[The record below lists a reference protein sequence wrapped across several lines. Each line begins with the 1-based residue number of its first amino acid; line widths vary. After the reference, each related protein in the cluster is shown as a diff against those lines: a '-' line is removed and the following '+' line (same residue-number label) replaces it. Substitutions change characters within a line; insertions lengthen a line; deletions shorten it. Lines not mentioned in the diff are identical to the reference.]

1 KSEIMVEKKQVSEV
15 AKICGV
21 TTVPISKRN
30 PELTTSYGVGEAIN
44 DAVNRGVSNII
55 IGLGGSATNDGGYG
69 MLSALGVKG
78 KDLDGNELTFY
89 ANDLYKLNQLDWS
102 HFNQR

>member
-1 KSEIMVEKKQVSEV
+1 ITIYYGIIDGDTAVIEI
-15 AKICGV
+15 AKICGL

-55 IGLGGSATNDGGYG
+55 IGLGGSATSDGGYG

-78 KDLDGNELTFY
+78 KDIDGSDLSFDASE
-89 ANDLYKLNQLDWS
+89 LYKLNQL
-102 HFNQR
+102 